1 MIDTAIGMLNVPELE
16 ALVSLNVDLAER
28 YQAIADD
35 RDAEPQT
42 RGTAQALAAWRRARA
57 RYFQEECAETERV
70 EAARETDLCD
80 GSFGGA
86 GPGEREDRLASPRV
100 RPQRNPN
107 PLAQLAVPPSNVDAD
122 TAWRVGLDHLHM
134 GRIGCSQPAGI
145 RSQFDHLT

>member
-28 YQAIADD
+28 YRAIADD
-35 RDAEPQT
+35 CDAEPQT
-42 RGTAQALAAWRRARA
+42 RGTAEALAAWRRARA
-57 RYFQEECAETERV
+57 RYFQEQCAETERV
-70 EAARETDLCD
+70 EAAREPDLCE

-86 GPGEREDRLASPRV
+86 RPGERADQPASPGV
-100 RPQRNPN
+100 RPQPDHN
-107 PLAQLAVPPSNVDAD
+107 PLAQLAVPPSSVDAG

-134 GRIGCSQPAGI
+134 GRIGCSRPGGT